1 MTERITVCI
10 RDCDRCCS
18 SERFLALT
26 RLMTVLGG
34 GQLKIGGESSDV
46 ADNDA
51 MSAAAMTGNGSSET
65 CCFLSA

>member
-1 MTERITVCI
+1 
-10 RDCDRCCS
+10 
-18 SERFLALT
+18 
-26 RLMTVLGG
+26 MTVLGG